1 MLKSTLRAAVL
12 IATLVPAVACGVLNE
27 PFRDE
32 PAPAAPPPPSPE
44 PAVSKAAARRALA
57 GYTALVNQANRRLDP
72 RLAARAATG
81 STLEMQTAKFKVF
94 KANKIRIEPYKY
106 GSVMAASPLFTGHPK
121 WFFAALTDRGSKPY
135 TRDIVVLVQDQAGGP
150 WRAAYTPL
158 ATTPVTGPLARG
170 VDVADFPEV
179 APPDDPSLVLA
190 PAQLPGALAEVLN
203 QGSRS
208 DHYRSIT
215 LAPWIKSR
223 YQSLRGDKKTFQSN
237 GWSGAAGYAAARTP
251 TYAVRTTS
259 GGALVWSAIELRE
272 SFRHTRRGNGI
283 TWEHDSWGD
292 LLSPFMGRA
301 KANTS
306 LTTVERIEMLAYV
319 PPKAGGKVRFLATR
333 WAPISI
339 KGR

>member
-1 MLKSTLRAAVL
+1 VRAAVL
-12 IATLVPAVACGVLNE
+12 LMTLVPAAGCGVLDDRV
-27 PFRDE
+27 PFRD
-32 PAPAAPPPPSPE
+32 APKATTAPPSPA
-44 PAVSKAAARRALA
+44 PAVSKEEAKRALA

-81 STLEMQTAKFKVF
+81 STLQMQTAKYKVF
-94 KANKIRIEPYKY
+94 KANKVRIQPYKY
-106 GSVMAASPLFTGHPK
+106 GSVLAASPLFTEYPK

-158 ATTPVTGPLARG
+158 ATTPVTGPLVRG

-179 APPDDPSLVLA
+179 APPDDPSLVIA
-190 PAQLPGALAEVLN
+190 PARLPGALAEVLN
-203 QGSRS
+203 QGSHS
-208 DHYRSIT
+208 GHYSSIT
-215 LAPWIKSR
+215 LAPWIKSK
-223 YQSLRGDKKTFQSN
+223 YQALRADKKVFQRS
-237 GWSGAAGYAAARTP
+237 GWKGSAGYAAATTP

-272 SFRHTRRGNGI
+272 SFRHVRSGSGI
-283 TWEHDSWGD
+283 TWEHDTWGD
-292 LLSPFMGRA
+292 LLRPFIGRS

-333 WAPISI
+333 WAPIAI
-339 KGR
+339 QGR